1 MQQRAIERLLP
12 PPDEESDSCTEQSG
26 ELNVSEATCYKYMLH
41 ATSGELNGS
50 EATCYKYM
58 LNATNGELNDS
69 EATCYKK
76 YRATEAS
83 PRNPTV
89 AVRESPM
96 LCTTLTLACHAALK

>member
-58 LNATNGELNDS
+58 LHATSRELNGS
-69 EATCYKK
+69 EATCYK
-76 YRATEAS
+76 
-83 PRNPTV
+83 
-89 AVRESPM
+89 
-96 LCTTLTLACHAALK
+96 